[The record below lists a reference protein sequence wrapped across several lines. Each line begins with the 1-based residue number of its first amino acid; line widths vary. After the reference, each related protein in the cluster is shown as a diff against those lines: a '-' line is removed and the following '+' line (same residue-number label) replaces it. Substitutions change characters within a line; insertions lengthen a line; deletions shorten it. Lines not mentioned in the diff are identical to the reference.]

1 MLYAIINS
9 QGNCS
14 MSDVLTAPSPRRAQT
29 RPATARAASPE
40 LLLGLHVG
48 NPIPGIDP
56 DPVLEGPSGPFGRA
70 ALVALRVTALAVLAA
85 SAVAFGMALSRGVIR
100 LAGLDV

>member
-1 MLYAIINS
+1 MLYAILNS

-14 MSDVLTAPSPRRAQT
+14 MSDVLTAPSLRRAAI
-29 RPATARAASPE
+29 RPEPARQPAPAG
-40 LLLGLHVG
+40 LLGLHVAD
-48 NPIPGIDP
+48 PIPGI
-56 DPVLEGPSGPFGRA
+56 VLDGPAGLGGRV
-70 ALVALRVTALAVLAA
+70 ALVALRVTVLVVMAA